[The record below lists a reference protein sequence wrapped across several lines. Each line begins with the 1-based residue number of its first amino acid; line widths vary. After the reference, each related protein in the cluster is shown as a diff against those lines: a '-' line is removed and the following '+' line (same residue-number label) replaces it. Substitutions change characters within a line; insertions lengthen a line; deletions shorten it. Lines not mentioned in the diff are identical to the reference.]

1 MSTSYVVRDASAE
14 NEDSDILAE
23 FMTTQAM
30 ETEGKT
36 LDPKL
41 IANGVRGLFSRP

>member
-1 MSTSYVVRDASAE
+1 MSTYYVRDASAD
-14 NEDSDILAE
+14 NDSDTLVE
-23 FMTTQAM
+23 FMTIQAM

-36 LDPKL
+36 LDPIL

>member
-1 MSTSYVVRDASAE
+1 MSAYYVREAQQES
-14 NEDSDILAE
+14 DSDTLAE
-23 FMTTQAM
+23 FMTIQAM

-41 IANGVRGLFSRP
+41 ITSGVRGLFSRP